1 MNWTLKNK
9 EQYQRN
15 IKLAGP
21 VMIGS
26 LGHIMVGVADSLMVG
41 KMLGPIPLAAVSLA
55 NSIFHIPLV
64 FAVGIAF
71 GLTPLIAN
79 ADGEGNIGKISR
91 LWKNG
96 LVINMT
102 FGVLVM
108 LLLLASGPLFGHLGQ
123 DPEVVEYALPYFFII
138 TTGIVPMMMFL
149 NLKQFAEG
157 LSDTATAT
165 RVSLIANFINIV
177 LNYLLIKGV
186 WIFPELGLLGAGYA
200 TVISRWLMY
209 IGLYAYIKNK
219 AKFKKYWKARK
230 EEVFKWKTM
239 KDILNIGLPTGLQYI
254 FEVGAFAISA
264 VMAGSI
270 GAFPQAAHQIAISLA
285 SISYMAA
292 GGLSAAASI
301 RVGNQLGQRD
311 YVQLK
316 LAATTLFK
324 MVLIFMAISGGLFL
338 LTRNILPTFFTDEVE
353 VIAVASQLLIITT
366 LFQLSDG
373 AQVLAQGALR
383 GLSDVKMPTIITFI
397 AYWIIA
403 LPASYML
410 AFWLDW
416 GVVGIWIGLAAGLT
430 FSGAL
435 LTKRFYKKANEL
447 IQKANIE

>member
-9 EQYQRN
+9 DQYQRN

-41 KMLGPIPLAAVSLA
+41 KLLGPIPLAAVSLA

-64 FAVGIAF
+64 FAIGIAF

-79 ADGEGNIGKISR
+79 ADGEGDTSKIAR

-96 LVINMT
+96 LVVNLT

-108 LLLLASGPLFGHLGQ
+108 LLLLASGPLFYHLKQ
-123 DPEVVEYALPYFFII
+123 EPQVVEYALPYFFVITSGII
-138 TTGIVPMMMFL
+138 PMMLFL

-157 LSDTATAT
+157 LSDTAIAT
-165 RVSLIANFINIV
+165 RVSLVANVINVI
-177 LNYLLIKGV
+177 LNYLLIEGV
-186 WIFPELGLLGAGYA
+186 WLFPKLGLLGAGYA
-200 TVISRWLMY
+200 TVISRWLMF
-209 IGLYAYIKNK
+209 IGLYIYVKNK
-219 AKFKKYWKARK
+219 AKFQAYWEARK
-230 EEVFKWKTM
+230 SEGFKWKPM
-239 KDILNIGLPTGLQYI
+239 KDILAIGLPSGLQYI

-264 VMAGSI
+264 ILVGSI

-292 GGLSAAASI
+292 TGLSSAASI
-301 RVGNQLGQRD
+301 RVGNQLGLKD
-311 YVQLK
+311 YTQLK

-324 MVLIFMAISGGLFL
+324 MVLVFMAITGVVFL
-338 LTRNILPTFFTDEVE
+338 ITRNILPTLFTDEKE
-353 VIAVASQLLIITT
+353 VIAIAAQLLVITT

-383 GLSDVKMPTIITFI
+383 GLSDVKLPTLITFI
-397 AYWIIA
+397 AYWVIA
-403 LPASYML
+403 LPGGYIL
-410 AFWLDW
+410 AFWFNW
-416 GVVGIWIGLAAGLT
+416 GVVGIWVGLALGLT

-447 IQKANIE
+447 ILKAERE